1 MTVSADSPRAVT
13 KASRGISKAERMNR
27 AEEKRA
33 LITFMSVEWGVEDC
47 DIPRELMNVFGIK
60 VDKST
65 VSRAL
70 KTAARRQWIQ
80 KSLSDAFDQ
89 DRLRGLREFAPI
101 LGGLRTRLME
111 ESEGRLAAL
120 HIFWSG
126 SDDNWDARV
135 RTFSGAA
142 APTLLDLI
150 DRSRHLGLSWGG
162 TLGACV
168 ETLAP
173 AGAQRP
179 KLQVTPACGEPLGP
193 AGSAE
198 ASSTM
203 LTERLCQILGAR
215 PGPSLR
221 GIPPM
226 IPAGHDREQALR
238 LFRLFRPYSEIFGS
252 KKRGAPPALVKTIDT
267 FLTSCGNV
275 GEGYH
280 AFQSQFID
288 AAIKRRELEKL
299 ALGDIAGLLI
309 ARNGLSSRER
319 HRLQALR
326 DRWTGITLA
335 DLRRIS
341 RGAPAAGSGVIVC
354 AVGAWK
360 ADMVHAL
367 VTRER
372 LVNHL
377 LVDHTLAG
385 ELARKLKVP
394 MTRALA

>member
-1 MTVSADSPRAVT
+1 MPEKKRQ
-13 KASRGISKAERMNR
+13 
-27 AEEKRA
+27 AEEKRE
-33 LITFMSVEWGVEDC
+33 LSTFMSVEWGVEDR
-47 DIPRELMNVFGIK
+47 DIPGELMKVFGIK
-60 VDKST
+60 AGKST

-70 KTAARRQWIQ
+70 KLAKKRNWILT
-80 KSLSDAFDQ
+80 SLTDAFDQ

-126 SDDNWDARV
+126 SDDKWDSRV
-135 RTFSGAA
+135 RKFSAAA
-142 APTLLDLI
+142 APTLADLI

-162 TLGACV
+162 TLDTCV
-168 ETLAP
+168 EALAP
-173 AGAQRP
+173 ARAQRP
-179 KLQVTPACGEPLGP
+179 KLLVTPVCGEPLGP
-193 AGSAE
+193 AGRAE

-252 KKRGAPPALVKTIDT
+252 KKRGASPALVKTVDT

-275 GEGYH
+275 GDGYH

-288 AAIKRRELEKL
+288 AAIKRRELEKV

-309 ARNGLSSRER
+309 ARDGLSSKEQQ
-319 HRLQALR
+319 RLTALR
-326 DRWTGITLA
+326 DRWTGITIS
-335 DLRRIS
+335 DLIRIS
-341 RGAPAAGSGVIVC
+341 NRAPKEGAGVIVC

-360 ADMVHAL
+360 ADMVYAL

-377 LVDHTLAG
+377 LIDHTLAR
-385 ELARKLKVP
+385 ELARKLKLP
-394 MTRALA
+394 TTRASA